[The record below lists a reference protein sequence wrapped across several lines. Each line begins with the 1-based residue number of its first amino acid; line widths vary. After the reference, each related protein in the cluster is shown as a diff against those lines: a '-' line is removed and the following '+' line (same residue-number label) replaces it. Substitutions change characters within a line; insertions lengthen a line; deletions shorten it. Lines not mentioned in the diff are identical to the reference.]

1 MRYSD
6 SEFSAIVVGSLA
18 SVKYF
23 SNLLYVDVPK
33 VEFLGKFSFSRVA
46 SLAGRVGADLTVV
59 EGSWF
64 FSRFLRDNGFFVSPR
79 VDFVLDIDGSV
90 EDIQNRATEGKR
102 RRLRQVAEAGYSF
115 EVTRD
120 LSKLESFYYDIYL
133 PHMTKRHA
141 SCALPIS
148 FSECKDLFLKG
159 ELLLVKSGDEYV
171 AANILIPRDDELW
184 EPILGVRDVEK
195 KLTLGSYAIYHFCI
209 VVGVER
215 GFARMDFGEAPPFML
230 DGLFQF
236 KKGLGMWVRPA
247 KGTGAQFF
255 GLKLSDVCASMK
267 SVLSHNPFV
276 FMDGEGLSGLV
287 FLESI
292 TDLSVKPFFV
302 PGLSNLYVVSPS
314 ADVSDLKSLRSEKL
328 RANDS
333 PNNDCSSFGF
343 LE

>member
-1 MRYSD
+1 MFESLRPKLIRSNAYRLEGKTKFSD
-6 SEFSAIVVGSLA
+6 SAFSTVVVGSKM
-18 SVKYF
+18 SVEYF
-23 SNLLYVDVPK
+23 SKFLYVDVPK

-90 EDIQNRATEGKR
+90 EDIQNRAARDKR

-159 ELLLVKSGDEYV
+159 ELLLVKSGETLV
-171 AANILIPRDDELW
+171 SGNLLVPHENELHSPVVGVNNID
-184 EPILGVRDVEK
+184 K
-195 KLTLGSYAIYHFCI
+195 QLTLGSYAAYYFSI

-236 KKGLGMWVRPA
+236 KKDLGMWVRPA
-247 KGTGAQFF
+247 SRF
-255 GLKLSDVCASMK
+255 
-267 SVLSHNPFV
+267 
-276 FMDGEGLSGLV
+276 
-287 FLESI
+287 
-292 TDLSVKPFFV
+292 
-302 PGLSNLYVVSPS
+302 
-314 ADVSDLKSLRSEKL
+314 
-328 RANDS
+328 
-333 PNNDCSSFGF
+333 
-343 LE
+343 